1 MSEELAFLHGLLAN
15 PEDDTLRLVYADWLE
30 ERGDPRAAF
39 VRAEV
44 EWHRTEPDARTRR
57 QRERLHQARAGFD
70 ARWLTQ
76 MDRPSP
82 GWRLVRT
89 KPTPKTYGKA
99 IPAFIHNG
107 SYFLSTVDV
116 YADGAINCWGFVDV
130 DLFRDKLAQGWVV
143 PEARIGGILNIHNLG
158 QARVLS
164 AHWECSRSDIKHQVM
179 DALRELNP
187 MREGLLNMQG
197 NATEIRKG
205 GRYAK
210 LGLVNGKPYRVSP
223 TGDEILGGEL
233 PVLEVV
239 PDGYRLRRWLIY
251 ADGLSQLGYANELR
265 PLEAVAEMFE
275 QKKLVLSVPE
285 GAWVTLDGL
294 GRFQAGEGYWS
305 TKSTERLREAAD
317 ILDQLNGRPGAVQ
330 RCIEAHQ
337 AYRSD
342 PTREQRL
349 VLRRA
354 YADVPEHL
362 RRFCGDMDSKDGPIR
377 SILSRF
383 ASEDEPE

>member
-1 MSEELAFLHGLLAN
+1 MSDELAFLRGLLTS

-39 VRAEV
+39 LRLEV
-44 EWHRTEPDARTRR
+44 ALHRTETDARTRK
-57 QRERLHQARAGFD
+57 QRERLHQARSALD
-70 ARWLTQ
+70 ARWLAQ
-76 MDRPSP
+76 VDRPQA
-82 GWRLVRT
+82 GWRIVRT
-89 KPTPKTYGKA
+89 KPVTKTYGKA

-107 SYFLSTVDV
+107 SYYLSTVDV
-116 YADGAINCWGFVDV
+116 FADGAINCWGFVDLA
-130 DLFRDKLAQGWVV
+130 LFRDKLAQGWVV
-143 PEARIGGILNIHNLG
+143 PRARVGGTVSIHNLG
-158 QARVLS
+158 QARVVAANWERTRRDIQREVMETLS
-164 AHWECSRSDIKHQVM
+164 
-179 DALRELNP
+179 ELNP
-187 MREGLLNMQG
+187 SLEGLLDMQG
-197 NATEIRKG
+197 TDIEVRNG
-205 GRYAK
+205 VRYAK
-210 LGLVNGKPYRVSP
+210 LGLGQAKPYRISP
-223 TGDEILGGEL
+223 EGDEIAGAEL

-239 PDGYRLRRWLIY
+239 SDGYRLYRWLIY

-305 TKSTERLREAAD
+305 TKPAERLREAAD
-317 ILDQLNGRPGAVQ
+317 ILDQLNGRPGAIQ

-342 PTREQRL
+342 PSRDRRKT
-349 VLRRA
+349 LRAA
-354 YADVPEHL
+354 YAAVPEHL

-377 SILSRF
+377 SILARF
-383 ASEDEPE
+383 QREDESE